1 MKEKPPF
8 TVPMS
13 PTAPSSSSQYNP
25 LRDPYLA
32 SYVSRPSVRKAL
44 AAVGKIEHG
53 RLLIDDTKYYR
64 KVALLERAGAARAS
78 VTETKRREHEDRRY
92 VERKRAEVEAERQR
106 QIETVRKRQALEMM
120 KREMLKAQDESAT
133 TFDATSASHSS
144 PTKFPA
150 LSKVPGKEPVIFT
163 ALGREYCSESI
174 VTKSNS

>member
-1 MKEKPPF
+1 
-8 TVPMS
+8 MS
-13 PTAPSSSSQYNP
+13 PTAPSPSNQYNP

-78 VTETKRREHEDRRY
+78 VTETKRREQEDRRY

-106 QIETVRKRQALEMM
+106 QMDAVRKRQALEMM
-120 KREMLKAQDESAT
+120 KREMLKAQEESMALDSTAAT
-133 TFDATSASHSS
+133 HSS

-150 LSKVPGKEPVIFT
+150 LSKVPGKVPVVFT
-163 ALGREYCSESI
+163 ALGRE
-174 VTKSNS
+174 